1 MKERRIAKWI
11 SYPGDHEIMLLNKL
25 NMRRRD
31 RELIMPPIWHMCEVY
46 SCVKFAR
53 RFTLSAPDEI
63 RIEADGRYNVEL
75 DIPGNYLHGDT
86 SVLRLEAGEHSLT
99 VSVFNDRTLPAL
111 RVTGSGIVSDG
122 SWQCTAFDGIWK
134 NAAETNG
141 WRAPGAFRLPRR
153 AVAYECVR
161 EENGGL
167 LYDFGKEIFGALFFT
182 GVTGSGTINIFY
194 GESER
199 EALDPAHCETLDV
212 ISVKGN
218 KTARAEDARGFRY
231 ALIRTQGVRYGALGC
246 QIEYASHPRAASFSS
261 ADRRL
266 TEIWNTSLYT
276 MELTA
281 REFYIDGIKRDRWVW
296 MGDTAQSVMM
306 NWYSYYETEIVRR
319 TLTALGGK
327 GEVTQHMNTI
337 NDYTLFWFSALLD
350 YCEHTGDEAFLR
362 SIYGRALAYMSFI
375 RSRLN
380 EDGMMEG
387 LEGDWVFVD
396 WADGLVKEGTLSYL
410 QILLWR
416 AYVSM
421 AEIARVAGDRGEEQ
435 SYLRRATAL
444 KDAVNRKFW
453 DEGRGAFAWSEE
465 KTFFRQPSVIAVVTG
480 FADGAQKKRIRA
492 FLKDDGVPPI
502 VTPYMRFYELSALAE
517 LGEREYVLGEI
528 RSYWGGMLD
537 RGATSF
543 WERYDPAEEGDACL
557 SMYDRPYGKSL
568 CHAWGAS
575 PLYLLGKYFVGL
587 TMSPRSFTLCPAPEL
602 PDFSARYP
610 LSRGTLTVRSYGGE
624 IAVSSSALD
633 GKLILPDGK
642 EYEIKRGKAYVFP
655 QRK

>member
-1 MKERRIAKWI
+1 MKECRIAKWI

-141 WRAPGAFRLPRR
+141 RRAPGAFRLPRR

-167 LYDFGKEIFGALFFT
+167 LYDFGKEIFGALSFT

-246 QIEYASHPRAASFSS
+246 QIEYAPHPRAASFSS

-350 YCEHTGDEAFLR
+350 YCEHTGD
-362 SIYGRALAYMSFI
+362 
-375 RSRLN
+375 
-380 EDGMMEG
+380 
-387 LEGDWVFVD
+387 
-396 WADGLVKEGTLSYL
+396 
-410 QILLWR
+410 
-416 AYVSM
+416 
-421 AEIARVAGDRGEEQ
+421 
-435 SYLRRATAL
+435 
-444 KDAVNRKFW
+444 
-453 DEGRGAFAWSEE
+453 
-465 KTFFRQPSVIAVVTG
+465 
-480 FADGAQKKRIRA
+480 
-492 FLKDDGVPPI
+492 
-502 VTPYMRFYELSALAE
+502 
-517 LGEREYVLGEI
+517 
-528 RSYWGGMLD
+528 
-537 RGATSF
+537 
-543 WERYDPAEEGDACL
+543 
-557 SMYDRPYGKSL
+557 
-568 CHAWGAS
+568 
-575 PLYLLGKYFVGL
+575 
-587 TMSPRSFTLCPAPEL
+587 
-602 PDFSARYP
+602 
-610 LSRGTLTVRSYGGE
+610 
-624 IAVSSSALD
+624 
-633 GKLILPDGK
+633 
-642 EYEIKRGKAYVFP
+642 
-655 QRK
+655 